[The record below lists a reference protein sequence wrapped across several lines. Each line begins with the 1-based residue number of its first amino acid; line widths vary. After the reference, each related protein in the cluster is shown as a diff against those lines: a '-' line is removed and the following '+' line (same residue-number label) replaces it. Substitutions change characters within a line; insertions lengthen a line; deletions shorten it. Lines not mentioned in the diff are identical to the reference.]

1 MSSTTPGATV
11 RIVVAEDEAIIRL
24 DLVESLRAEGYDVVA
39 DTGRGDEAIELVAEH
54 SPDVVVLDIKMPG
67 SDGIEV
73 TRTITAER
81 KAAVVIL
88 TAYSQRDMI
97 DAARDAGAMAFLV
110 KPYQHDELVP
120 AIELALARFR
130 EFNALE
136 GHVAELEDRLE
147 VRKVVDRAKGVL
159 IDSHGL
165 SEADAY
171 SFIQRTAMSQRRT
184 MRDVAVDVLE
194 RRMAP

>member
-1 MSSTTPGATV
+1 MSPVGPNAKV
-11 RIVVAEDEAIIRL
+11 RVVVAEDEAIIRL

-39 DTGRGDEAIELVAEH
+39 DTGRGDEAIALVAEH

-67 SDGIEV
+67 CDGIEV
-73 TRTITAER
+73 TRAITGER
-81 KAAVVIL
+81 RAAVVIL

-110 KPYQHDELVP
+110 KPYQRDELVP

-147 VRKVVDRAKGVL
+147 VRKMVDRAKGVL
-159 IDSHGL
+159 IDCHGL

-171 SFIQRTAMSQRRT
+171 AFIQRSAMSQRRT

-194 RRMAP
+194 HRMAP